1 MLGATLSDPITFV
14 EFGFGRLPDL
24 TNPIK
29 LSGRVSTIPES
40 VNWKFKLE
48 VSMKEYTFN
57 RKVNGLRVDVATV
70 YKFDNGKA
78 AYETCTRGYHEVVNP
93 DVAFATVRQWLEDM
107 DDAHRSKHWR

>member
-1 MLGATLSDPITFV
+1 LWS
-14 EFGFGRLPDL
+14 PDL
-24 TNPIK
+24 ADYQALLTQ
-29 LSGRVSTIPES
+29 LSSLVEYLTIPES
-40 VNWKFKLE
+40 VNWKLKLE
-48 VSMKEYTFN
+48 ILMKEYTFN